1 MIEDKWWKYVA
12 GGETIMNQISNKPT
26 KRQLSL
32 IQDIEDEFGERF
44 TGATKKEA
52 SNYID
57 KWLKYAR
64 QDINRSINWDTES
77 RFG

>member
-1 MIEDKWWKYVA
+1 
-12 GGETIMNQISNKPT
+12 MNQISSKPT

-64 QDINRSINWDTES
+64 QDINRSINWDAES

>member
-12 GGETIMNQISNKPT
+12 GGGTIVNQISNKPT

-32 IQDIEDEFGERF
+32 IQDIEAEFGEKF

-57 KWLKYAR
+57 KWLNYAR
-64 QDINRSINWDTES
+64 QDIDRNINWDAES